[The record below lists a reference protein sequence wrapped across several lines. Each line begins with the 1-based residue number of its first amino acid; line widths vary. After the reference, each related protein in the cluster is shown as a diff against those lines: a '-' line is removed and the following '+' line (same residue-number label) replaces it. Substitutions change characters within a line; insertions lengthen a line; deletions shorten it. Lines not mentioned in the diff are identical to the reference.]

1 VTDSATAPLVRKLP
15 AVGSGPSLVPTAE
28 PPARG
33 GYPPIA
39 DYGLIGDCHTA
50 ALVSRAG
57 SIDWA
62 CLPYLHSASVF
73 ARLLDW
79 NLGGYCTISPTGD
92 SYKVTRRYLDRT
104 LVLETTF
111 TTPSGTVRLTDCFPM
126 HEGGGRHPYREIMR
140 VVDGVEGVVALRALV
155 APRFDYGELAPWVR
169 AHGPGIFSAIG
180 GDHGLLVAS
189 DLPLARRQHTLSGEI
204 SLRAGQ
210 RRRLALTFLRPHDLD
225 SEPPPTSRPAAAD
238 RGWADERDRRLVAT
252 IAWWRHWSAQAR
264 PRRLAGADGQ
274 QLLRSAIVLKALTNP
289 RTGAIAAAPTAALPE
304 HIGGERNWDYR
315 FSWLRDAVL
324 TLHALQPLGFTREA
338 EGFVRF
344 VERSAAGRGDDLQ
357 ILYGIHGE
365 RRLPEQTLDHL
376 EGYRG
381 SAPVRIGNA
390 ASRQLQLD
398 VYGELMQVAWH
409 LGARGRPEGGALRSL
424 PCDQDDQDARWA
436 FLVSV
441 VEAAAT
447 RWTEPDSGIWE
458 LRGAP
463 RHLVHSKVACWAA
476 LDRGL
481 RLATRT
487 GRPAPLRRWR
497 RVRDQI
503 GTAVEQ
509 HGYDR
514 RRGVFTHAFG
524 VDELDAALLQLPA
537 LGFVDWCDA
546 RMLRTTDAIAAEL
559 GRDGLVRRYLAD
571 DGIAGGEGAFL
582 ACTFWLA
589 ECLARQGR
597 LDQARTWFAQAV
609 ATANDLGLFA
619 EQVDPQDGELLGNF
633 PQGFSHLAHLSAAVA
648 LQRATAVANHHDA
661 MQQPAREGDPGA
673 SGTETTEEADQDPI
687 VDPSRRQER
696 HQARA
701 AGVGQ

>member
-1 VTDSATAPLVRKLP
+1 VTDLATAPPVRERSAIDGAP
-15 AVGSGPSLVPTAE
+15 SGVPTAE
-28 PPARG
+28 PLGRG
-33 GYPPIA
+33 YAPIG
-39 DYGLIGDCHTA
+39 DYGLIGDGHTA

-62 CLPYLHSASVF
+62 CLPHLHSASVF
-73 ARLLDW
+73 GRLLDW
-79 NLGGYCTISPTGD
+79 RLGGWCAIGPAADGAT
-92 SYKVTRRYLDRT
+92 VTRRYLERT

-111 TTPSGTVRLTDCFPM
+111 TTPSGTVRLTDCFAM
-126 HEGGGRHPYREIMR
+126 HQGGARHPDRELLR
-140 VVDGVEGVVALRALV
+140 VVDGIQGVVALRVVV
-155 APRFDYGELAPWVR
+155 APRFDYGELDPWIR
-169 AHGPGIFSAIG
+169 AHGPGVFSAVG
-180 GDHGLLVAS
+180 GDQGLLVTS
-189 DLPLARRQHTLSGEI
+189 DLPLARQQQTLTGEV

-210 RRRLALTFLRPHDLD
+210 RRRLALTFAWPHDLD
-225 SEPPPTSRPAAAD
+225 SQLPPAAMDDA
-238 RGWADERDRRLVAT
+238 WAEERDRRLVAT
-252 IAWWRHWSAQAR
+252 IAWWRRWSGQAR
-264 PRRLAGADGQ
+264 PRWLAGPHGER
-274 QLLRSAIVLKALTNP
+274 LLRSAIVLKALTNP
-289 RTGAIAAAPTAALPE
+289 RSGAIAAAPTTSLPE
-304 HIGGERNWDYR
+304 RVGGQRNWDYR

-324 TLHALQPLGFTREA
+324 ALGALAPLGFTREA
-338 EGFVRF
+338 EGFARF
-344 VERSAAGRGDDLQ
+344 VQRSAAGRAGDLQ
-357 ILYGIHGE
+357 VLYGVHGE

-409 LGARGRPEGGALRSL
+409 LGGRRRPEGGALRL
-424 PCDQDDQDARWA
+424 VAADQDDQDARWA
-436 FLVSV
+436 FVVGV

-447 RWTEPDSGIWE
+447 RWSEPDSGIWE

-503 GTAVEQ
+503 RTAVWQ

-514 RRGVFTHAFG
+514 RRGVFTQAFG
-524 VDELDAALLQLPA
+524 TGELDAALLQLPA
-537 LGFVDWCDA
+537 LGFVDWCDP
-546 RMLRTTDAIAAEL
+546 RMLRTTDAIAATL

-571 DGIAGGEGAFL
+571 DGLTGGEGAFL

-597 LDQARTWFAQAV
+597 LDQARMWFTRAA
-609 ATANDLGLFA
+609 ATANDLGLLA
-619 EQVDPQDGELLGNF
+619 EQVDPRNGEL
-633 PQGFSHLAHLSAAVA
+633 
-648 LQRATAVANHHDA
+648 T
-661 MQQPAREGDPGA
+661 
-673 SGTETTEEADQDPI
+673 
-687 VDPSRRQER
+687 ER
-696 HQARA
+696 HGEH
-701 AGVGQ
+701 AGKDNRK